1 MRLPLNYYYDLPI
14 TIIQV
19 LKAKAFVLYYEVATD
34 GMQRE
39 TDNSWY
45 IIFCF
50 CQTRRGSKGKGLR
63 RGHYLRIDS
72 SMLGMESARRFTS
85 STTRSSRFLVKDYS
99 RGTANGM
106 KNDFGNLLN
115 PGSGDEL
122 SGMEENAQKDL
133 SMTKDSITDL
143 RERVESF
150 RNTRLEFRNST
161 ASALE
166 SFKEST
172 IRSIFSMLFG
182 GSRAN
187 RFLGGS
193 GNDFSY
199 METGGGQML
208 TMSTEMLY
216 QESESTSFSTKG
228 TVRTAD
234 GREIS
239 IDVDV
244 TMSRRFTRYF
254 QEELQIMQVNT
265 CDPLVLNF
273 DGNAAELTNQK
284 FLFDID
290 GDGEEDEISMLG
302 SGSGYLALDKN
313 EDGIINSGK
322 ELFGPDT
329 GNGFSSLEAYD
340 EDGNGW
346 IDENDSIWSKLKIW
360 SKNPD
365 GTDTL
370 YTLAEKGVGAI
381 CLQNARTDFALNN
394 ADNQTNGLIRST
406 GIFLYENGNVGTVQ
420 HVDVAK

>member
-1 MRLPLNYYYDLPI
+1 M
-14 TIIQV
+14 
-19 LKAKAFVLYYEVATD
+19 
-34 GMQRE
+34 
-39 TDNSWY
+39 
-45 IIFCF
+45 
-50 CQTRRGSKGKGLR
+50 
-63 RGHYLRIDS
+63 RIDS
-72 SMLGMESARRFTS
+72 SMIGMESARRYTS

-99 RGTANGM
+99 RENGTRN
-106 KNDFGNLLN
+106 NFGNLLN

-122 SGMEENAQKDL
+122 SGMEENNQKNINI
-133 SMTKDSITDL
+133 TKDSITDL
-143 RERVESF
+143 QERVEGL
-150 RNTRLEFRNST
+150 RNTRLQFRNST

-166 SFKEST
+166 SFKAST
-172 IRSIFSMLFG
+172 IRSIFSILFG
-182 GSRAN
+182 GNGKGSN
-187 RFLGGS
+187 NNFSFSDSGGLQ
-193 GNDFSY
+193 FSS
-199 METGGGQML
+199 GQML

-216 QESESTSFSTKG
+216 QESESTSFTTKG

-244 TMSRRFTRYF
+244 TMSRSFTRYF
-254 QEELQIMQVNT
+254 QEELQIMEINT

-290 GDGEEDEISMLG
+290 GDGEEDEVSMLG